1 MTNQK
6 IDAQLLGKTMALEHD
21 KKICCLVSTS
31 HFDVLKKVLKARE
44 IEIINEYLF
53 IKSFFIRATKEQI
66 MFLSRHASV
75 KFISSNSTALA
86 LMNISKKVLKL
97 PQHSLSGEGVG
108 IAFIDTGIA
117 PHYDFC
123 LGKNRIKGFVDFV
136 DGKTDAYDDN
146 GHGTFVAGVCA
157 GSGVASGG
165 KYSGIAPKCD
175 IYSLKTLDKKG
186 EAYSNKILSAMEWI
200 YTNHERLNIRVACM
214 SFGSEP
220 LGLNDPIM
228 NGAEQLWKDGVVV
241 VAAAGNSGPEYQTIK
256 SPGVSRR
263 LITVGG
269 MDDNRID
276 SNTFSSS
283 LFEIADFSSR
293 GPSFRSYKPDVVAP
307 AVEITSCGT
316 KNNYVVLS
324 GTSVATPMIAG
335 AMALLCEKYPAIT
348 PDEAKRKL
356 LGSCHPISY
365 NKNLEGYGYP
375 DLTKLFD

>member
-1 MTNQK
+1 MINPK
-6 IDAQLLGKTMALEHD
+6 IDAQLLGKTMTLDSD
-21 KKICCLVSTS
+21 KKVCCLVSAAR
-31 HFDVLKKVLKARE
+31 FDELKKVLKAKK
-44 IEIINEYLF
+44 IEVKNEYLF
-53 IKSFFIRATKEQI
+53 IKSFFICATKAQI
-66 MFLSRHASV
+66 IYLSRHASV

-86 LMNISKKVLKL
+86 LMNISKKVLRL
-97 PQHSLSGEGVG
+97 PQNSPTGKGVG
-108 IAFIDTGIA
+108 VAFIDTGIA

-123 LGKNRIKGFVDFV
+123 LGENRIKGFVDFV
-136 DGKTDAYDDN
+136 DEKVDAYDDN

-157 GSGVASGG
+157 GSGASSGG
-165 KYSGIAPKCD
+165 KYSGFAPQCD
-175 IYSLKTLDKKG
+175 IYSLKALDKKG
-186 EAYSNKILSAMEWI
+186 EAYSNKILSAMEWVDN
-200 YTNHERLNIRVACM
+200 NHKRLNIKVVCM

-228 NGAEQLWKDGVVV
+228 NGAEQLWKDGIIV

-276 SNTFSSS
+276 GNTFSSS

-293 GPSFRSYKPDVVAP
+293 GPSFRSYKPDVVAS

-335 AMALLCEKYPAIT
+335 VMAMLCQRYPAIT

-356 LGSCHPISY
+356 LSSCHPISY

>member
-1 MTNQK
+1 MTNCK
-6 IDAQLLGKTMALEHD
+6 IDAQLLGKAMALESD
-21 KKICCLVSTS
+21 KKICCLVSAS
-31 HFDVLKKVLKARE
+31 RFDVLKKVLEARG

-53 IKSFFIRATKEQI
+53 IKSFFICATKSQI

-86 LMNISKKVLKL
+86 LMNVSKKVLKL
-97 PQHSLSGEGVG
+97 PTAGLCGEGIGV
-108 IAFIDTGIA
+108 AFIDTGIA

-123 LGKNRIKGFVDFV
+123 IGENRIKGFVDFV
-136 DGKTDAYDDN
+136 DGKTEAYDDN

-157 GSGVASGG
+157 GSGACSGG
-165 KYSGIAPKCD
+165 KFAGIAPRCD
-175 IYSLKTLDKKG
+175 IYSLKALDKKG
-186 EAYSNKILSAMEWI
+186 EAYSNKILSAMEWV
-200 YTNHERLNIRVACM
+200 YLNHSKLNIRVACM

-228 NGAEQLWKDGVVV
+228 NGAEQLWKDGVIV

-269 MDDNRID
+269 MDDNRL
-276 SNTFSSS
+276 SGETFSSS

-316 KNNYVVLS
+316 KNNYVILS

-335 AMALLCEKYPAIT
+335 SMALLCERYPTIT

-356 LGSCHPISY
+356 IMCCQPISY

-375 DLTKLFD
+375 DLTKLFN

>member
-1 MTNQK
+1 MTNRK
-6 IDAQLLGKTMALEHD
+6 IDAQLLGKTLTLGGD
-21 KKICCLVSTS
+21 KKLCCLVSAAR
-31 HFDVLKKVLKARE
+31 FDELKRVLEDKK

-53 IKSFFIRATKEQI
+53 IKSFFISATKSQI
-66 MFLSRHASV
+66 IFLSRHASV

-86 LMNISKKVLKL
+86 LMNVSRRVLKL
-97 PQHSLSGEGVG
+97 PQGPLSGAGIGV
-108 IAFIDTGIA
+108 AFIDTGIA

-136 DGKTDAYDDN
+136 DGKKEAYDDN

-165 KYSGIAPKCD
+165 KYSGIAPHCD
-175 IYSLKTLDKKG
+175 IYSLKALDKKG
-186 EAYSNKILSAMEWI
+186 EAYSNKILSAMEWV
-200 YTNHERLNIRVACM
+200 YVNHERLNIKVVCM

-228 NGAEQLWKDGVVV
+228 SGAEQLWRDGVIV

-256 SPGVSRR
+256 SPGVSRK

-276 SNTFSSS
+276 GETFSSS
-283 LFEIADFSSR
+283 LFEIASFSSR

-307 AVEITSCGT
+307 AVEIVSCGL
-316 KNNYVVLS
+316 NYGYTSLS

-335 AMALLCEKYPAIT
+335 AMALLCEKFPSFS

-356 LGSCHPISY
+356 LSCCKPISY
-365 NKNLEGYGYP
+365 NKNLEGFGYP
-375 DLTKLFD
+375 DLTKLFN